1 MKPVDYRP
9 PVESSASGRR
19 LTRSADRRERSA
31 SLAARVLRR
40 LIAGAAGSVG
50 LLIAAPVSAQTAL
63 DLGSCVRSLRTE
75 LPRQPAVTL
84 DSFDR
89 YTRGAEDLRPL
100 IERSTATQ
108 PEFKLPVWDYL
119 ARLVDAQRE
128 TDGRAVLEREAAAL
142 AAIERRHAVDAATVV
157 AVFGVET
164 DYGRV
169 PGRYPVVDATLSR
182 ACLNLASR
190 ERKAHF
196 FAALWLLQEGL
207 VRPETFRGSWA
218 GAFGL
223 TQFMPGTF
231 MQNMDDGDDSGSIDI
246 TGSVPDALAT
256 TARYLKGLG
265 WAAGL
270 PWGIEVR
277 VPRDRAPPWNAL
289 ERDHAC
295 LEAAAP
301 TGLCR
306 GLGAWAAA
314 GVLRVDG
321 GALLPDGAGGDGA
334 LRPDTPAALLM
345 PAGVDGPAW
354 LVTRNYQ
361 AAWRYNR
368 ADAYALAIGLL
379 ADRLRGAPPMQ
390 APWPTDD
397 AALSRAE
404 FTELQ
409 TLLRQRGHCE
419 VTADGHDGPRT
430 RSAIEAEE
438 SRLGTPPTG
447 RGGARLLA
455 ALRAGALLQE
465 LPVTPTAC
473 SERGP
478 S

>member
-1 MKPVDYRP
+1 MEPVDYRP
-9 PVESSASGRR
+9 QVEASASGLRIRPSVDHRGALALLLRVARRR
-19 LTRSADRRERSA
+19 LMPGAT
-31 SLAARVLRR
+31 AAGFL
-40 LIAGAAGSVG
+40 LAGA
-50 LLIAAPVSAQTAL
+50 SAQAQPQPAA
-63 DLGSCVRSLRTE
+63 DFGSCVRSLRAE
-75 LPRQPAVTL
+75 LPKQPPLSVE
-84 DSFDR
+84 SFDR
-89 YTRGAEDLRPL
+89 YTRSAEDLRPL
-100 IERSTATQ
+100 IEKSTVTQ

-119 ARLVDAQRE
+119 ARLVDAQRV
-128 TDGRAVLEREAAAL
+128 TDGRAVLEREAVVL
-142 AAIERRHAVDAATVV
+142 AGIERRHAVDAATAV

-169 PGRYPVVDATLSR
+169 TGRYPVVDATLSR

-207 VRPETFRGSWA
+207 VRPDTFRGSWA

-231 MQNMDDGDDSGSIDI
+231 MENMDDGDASGTIDI
-246 TGSVPDALAT
+246 VASVPDALAT
-256 TARYLKGLG
+256 TARFLKGLG
-265 WAAGL
+265 WTAGL
-270 PWGIEVR
+270 PWGIEVS
-277 VPRDRAPPWNAL
+277 VPRDQAQPWNAL

-295 LEAAAP
+295 LEAATPA
-301 TGLCR
+301 GLCR
-306 GLGAWAAA
+306 RVEQWTAA
-314 GVLRVDG
+314 GVRRIDG
-321 GALLPDGAGGDGA
+321 GPLLPQDADRDA
-334 LRPDTPAALLM
+334 PLRSDTSAALLM

-390 APWPTDD
+390 AAWPTDD

-404 FTELQ
+404 VVELQ
-409 TLLRQRGHCE
+409 TLLRQRGHCD

-438 SRLGTPPTG
+438 TLLGNTPTG
-447 RGGARLLA
+447 RAGARLLT
-455 ALRAGALLQE
+455 ALRAAVQLE
-465 LPVTPTAC
+465 PVVPAAC
-473 SERGP
+473 AETGP
-478 S
+478 R

>member
-9 PVESSASGRR
+9 LAESSASDHR
-19 LTRSADRRERSA
+19 LTLSVDRHGRSS
-31 SLAARVLRR
+31 SLARCVWRR
-40 LIAGAAGSVG
+40 LIAGAAGSAV
-50 LLIAAPVSAQTAL
+50 LLIAAQASAQPVA
-63 DLGSCVRSLRTE
+63 DLGSCVRSLRAE

-100 IERSTATQ
+100 IERSTASQ

-128 TDGRAVLEREAAAL
+128 SDGRAVLEREATAL
-142 AAIERRHAVDAATVV
+142 AAIGHRHAVDAATVV

-207 VRPETFRGSWA
+207 VRPDTFRGSWA

-231 MQNMDDGDDSGSIDI
+231 MQNMDDGDDSGAIDI
-246 TGSVPDALAT
+246 TDSVPDALAT

-277 VPRDRAPPWNAL
+277 VPRDQALPWNAL

-301 TGLCR
+301 AGLCR
-306 GLGAWAAA
+306 GKAQWAAA
-314 GVLRVDG
+314 GLSRI
-321 GALLPDGAGGDGA
+321 DGAPLISEGAVGDAA
-334 LRPDTPAALLM
+334 LRPDTLAALLM

-390 APWPTDD
+390 AAWPTDD

-404 FTELQ
+404 FAELQ
-409 TLLRQRGHCE
+409 TLLRQRGHCG
-419 VTADGHDGPRT
+419 VTVDGRDGPRT

-438 SRLGTPPTG
+438 SRLGTLPTG
-447 RGGARLLA
+447 RGGSRLLE
-455 ALRAGALLQE
+455 ALRSAVPQGPDA
-465 LPVTPTAC
+465 PAAC
-473 SERGP
+473 TESGP
-478 S
+478 N

>member
-1 MKPVDYRP
+1 MEAADYRRCA
-9 PVESSASGRR
+9 ESPASTSG
-19 LTRSADRRERSA
+19 SSPA
-31 SLAARVLRR
+31 AARCSAGQESLFRALRR
-40 LIAGAAGSVG
+40 LALGAGCLLSSVSAHPQPAPDFDSCVHS
-50 LLIAAPVSAQTAL
+50 LRAQLPKQPPVSVET
-63 DLGSCVRSLRTE
+63 
-75 LPRQPAVTL
+75 
-84 DSFDR
+84 FDR

-100 IERSTATQ
+100 IDRSTATQ

-128 TDGRAVLEREAAAL
+128 ADGRAVLDREAVAL
-142 AAIERRHAVDAATVV
+142 AAIERRHAVDAATAV

-196 FAALWLLQEGL
+196 YAALWLLQEGL
-207 VRPETFRGSWA
+207 VRPDTFRGSWA

-231 MQNMDDGDDSGSIDI
+231 LQNMDDGDDSGSIDI
-246 TGSVPDALAT
+246 VDSVPDALAT
-256 TARYLKGLG
+256 TARYFKGLG
-265 WAAGL
+265 WTSGL
-270 PWGIEVR
+270 PWGIEVS
-277 VPRDRAPPWNAL
+277 VPREQALAWNAL

-295 LEAAAP
+295 LEAAMPA
-301 TGLCR
+301 GLCR
-306 GLGAWAAA
+306 GLDQWAAA
-314 GVLRVDG
+314 GFRRIDG
-321 GALLPDGAGGDGA
+321 GALLPEGNGSESP

-345 PAGVDGPAW
+345 PGGIDGPAW

-379 ADRLRGAPPMQ
+379 ADRLRGDPPMR
-390 APWPTDD
+390 AAWPTDD

-404 FTELQ
+404 VAELQ
-409 TLLRQRGHCE
+409 TLLRLRGHCD
-419 VTADGHDGPRT
+419 VTADGHDGPLT

-438 SRLGTPPTG
+438 RVLGNTPTG
-447 RGGARLLA
+447 RAGARLLE
-455 ALRAGALLQE
+455 ALRAAAPLE
-465 LPVTPTAC
+465 PVAPAAC
-473 SERGP
+473 PDAGQR
-478 S
+478 